1 MIKIV
6 IGSEKGGVGK
16 TTTCAALAAGLVKR
30 GYKVLS
36 IDMDGQCNFTA
47 TAGLLVGDKIKYT
60 VDDIIDNPEEDDI
73 LKCAI
78 DTSFGDFIPGSK
90 NMIGEAADKRHPE
103 FGTFN
108 FLKTQLSKHENE
120 YDFCIIDTPP
130 YFGLSLI
137 SSLVAGDYI
146 IIPAMTS
153 VFSLQGMNDITKHI
167 EQAKTQN
174 ENLKVLG
181 ILLTQYRNTSFAK
194 DAIYAYEEIAKNK
207 KIKFFNTTI
216 RQAVDIERAHSVCA
230 SIYDYAPKSNVA
242 SDYKDFVDE
251 VLNALKKPLNKNKK

>member
-1 MIKIV
+1 MIKII

-16 TTTCAALAAGLVKR
+16 TTTCAALSAGLVQR

-47 TAGLLVGDKIKYT
+47 TAGLLVGNKIKFT
-60 VDDIIDNPEEDDI
+60 VDDIIDNPDTDDI
-73 LKCAI
+73 LMCKI
-78 DTSFGDFIPGSK
+78 STSFGDFIPGSK

-108 FLKTQLSKHENE
+108 FLKTQLSKHEDE

-167 EQAKTQN
+167 EQAKVQN
-174 ENLKVLG
+174 ANLQVLG
-181 ILLTQYRNTSFAK
+181 ILLTQFRNTGFAK
-194 DAIYAYEEIAKNK
+194 DAVSAYEQIAKST
-207 KIKFFNTTI
+207 KIRFFKTTI

-230 SIYDYAPKSNVA
+230 SIYDYAPKSKVA
-242 SDYKDFVDE
+242 SDYNEFVDE
-251 VLNALKKPLNKNKK
+251 VLNTLKKPLKKKQ